1 MMLKENIDILKELCF
16 DEFCINDLDTKIDN
30 VRNGKR
36 PEYNRGYYMGY
47 VFSLYDMGHINND
60 DLDSL
65 ASEVEDL

>member
-16 DEFCINDLDTKIDN
+16 DEFCINDLDAKIDN

-47 VFSLYDMGHINND
+47 IFSLYDMGHINND
-60 DLDSL
+60 DLESL
-65 ASEVEDL
+65 ASEVEDP